1 MARSKA
7 VRGAYWVGIRWLV
20 ASGAIALLTVGGWW
34 AYRRHEQQPP
44 EAIAVEAVTVE
55 QAVVEDLFSGSGTL
69 ELGDQQV
76 LTAPSQGTVEQVLV
90 AVGDRVEA
98 GQTLLQLR
106 AEDLAD
112 DTRTEELEIA
122 QAQVN
127 LQKSEQ
133 ELRQAE
139 IKLDQARQ
147 ALRKEEE
154 LEARGF
160 VAQDDVT
167 IKQDEVREQEGLIEN
182 QALEIQN
189 QQLTLA
195 AARIKLAQKQ
205 ETIGEALAASRIVS
219 PITGKVL
226 AVAVQPGAGIEIAKP
241 VITLGDPRREVVK
254 VQIPP
259 LNAQQVRVGQ
269 VARVKA
275 IGPDA
280 TEYPGRVVDIAPTAA
295 TSESDSNPFGQGGQ
309 AAVATVIAL
318 DRPTGSLIPLSQV
331 DVTIVL
337 ERSRSGP
344 VIDVGLI
351 QEEAGQSYVWVRDRQ
366 GLAQRQPVQVG
377 LQGIETAAILA
388 GLKPGDQVLRPPLET
403 PLTVGMPVE
412 LADPATAT
420 PDAEAATP

>member
-20 ASGAIALLTVGGWW
+20 VSGAIALLTVGGWW
-34 AYRRHEQQPP
+34 AYRRYEQQPP

-55 QAVVEDLFSGSGTL
+55 QAVVEDFFSGSGTL

-76 LTAPSQGTVEQVLV
+76 LTAPNQGTVEQVLV
-90 AVGDRVEA
+90 AVGDRVAA
-98 GQTLLQLR
+98 GQPLVQLR
-106 AEDLAD
+106 ATDLDD

-122 QAQVN
+122 QAQVS

-139 IKLDQARQ
+139 IKLDTIRQ
-147 ALRKEEE
+147 ELRKEED

-160 VAQDDVT
+160 VASDAV
-167 IKQDEVREQEGLIEN
+167 IVKQDEVREQEALVQN
-182 QALEIQN
+182 QELEIQN
-189 QQLTLA
+189 QRLA
-195 AARIKLAQKQ
+195 VEAARI
-205 ETIGEALAASRIVS
+205 ALAKKREAIQEKIANSRIVS
-219 PITGKVL
+219 PIAGKVL

-241 VITLGDPRREVVK
+241 VMTLGDPRREVVK

-259 LNAQQVRVGQ
+259 LNAQRVRVGQ

-280 TEYPGRVVDIAPTAA
+280 TEYPGRVVEIAPTAA
-295 TSESDSNPFGQGGQ
+295 TGEADSNRFGQGGQ

-344 VIDVGLI
+344 VIEVGLI

-403 PLTVGMPVE
+403 PLTVGTPVQI
-412 LADPATAT
+412 ADPETAT
-420 PDAEAATP
+420 PEAATP

>member
-1 MARSKA
+1 MASSRA
-7 VRGAYWVGIRWLV
+7 VRRTYWLGIRWLLL
-20 ASGAIALLTVGGWW
+20 SGAIALLTVGGWW
-34 AYRRHEQQPP
+34 AYRRHEQRPP

-55 QAVVEDLFSGSGTL
+55 QAVVEDFFSGSGTL

-76 LTAPSQGTVEQVLV
+76 LTAPSQGTVERVLV

-98 GQTLLQLR
+98 GQTLVQLR
-106 AEDLAD
+106 AEDLDD
-112 DTRTEELEIA
+112 DTRTEELKIA
-122 QAQVN
+122 QAQVS

-139 IKLDQARQ
+139 IKLDQVRQ
-147 ALRKEEE
+147 ALRKEEG

-160 VAQDDVT
+160 VAQDEVT
-167 IKQDEVREQEGLIEN
+167 AKEDEVRQQEALVEN
-182 QALEIQN
+182 SALEIQN
-189 QQLTLA
+189 QRLA
-195 AARIKLAQKQ
+195 LEVARIELAQKR
-205 ETIGEALAASRIVS
+205 ETIRETLAKSRIVS
-219 PITGKVL
+219 PIAGKVL

-259 LNAQQVRVGQ
+259 LNAQRVRVGQ

-280 TEYPGRVVDIAPTAA
+280 TEYLGRVVEIAPTAA
-295 TSESDSNPFGQGGQ
+295 ASESDSNRFGQEGQ

-344 VIDVGLI
+344 VLEVGLL
-351 QEEAGQSYVWVRDRQ
+351 QAEAGQSYVWVRDRQ

-388 GLKPGDQVLRPPLET
+388 GLKPGDQVLRVPPET
-403 PLTVGMPVE
+403 PLTVGMSVKI
-412 LADPATAT
+412 ADPAAAA